1 LRAQKNTIEQMQ
13 KGQENMMKKKY
24 SAADDHFRKAL
35 KKAPN
40 DYAGL
45 VLMATSQ
52 LLQQKWAVG
61 NQYAGMAKKVY
72 PQEAQAYHLSGFAK
86 IKLNKFEKAYNDFV
100 RFDKL
105 LPGNPNATFFKGYS
119 QEGMKHYPKAAKEY
133 QRYLKMVRE
142 GKYAQHAYRRLKQW
156 EKKGYI

>member
-1 LRAQKNTIEQMQ
+1 
-13 KGQENMMKKKY
+13 MMKKKY
-24 SAADDHFRKAL
+24 SAADDHFRIAL
-35 KKAPN
+35 KKVPD

-45 VLMATSQ
+45 ALMATSQ
-52 LLQQKWAVG
+52 LLQQNWAVG

-86 IKLNKFEKAYNDFV
+86 IKLKKFEKAYNDFV
-100 RFDKL
+100 KFDKL

-119 QEGMKHYPKAAKEY
+119 QEGMKHYPKAATEY